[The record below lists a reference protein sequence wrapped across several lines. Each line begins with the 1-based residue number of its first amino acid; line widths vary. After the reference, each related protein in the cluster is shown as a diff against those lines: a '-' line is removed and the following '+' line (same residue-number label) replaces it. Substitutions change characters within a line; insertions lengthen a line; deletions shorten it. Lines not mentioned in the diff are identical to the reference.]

1 MEFTC
6 QHQALIQGLTA
17 VERAVAPN
25 NPRPVLAGIY
35 LEAKDDQL
43 KMVATDLELSIECFV
58 PAVVIEPGKTVLD
71 GKVLSQIVRK
81 LDSEDVAYT
90 SMDASMGRIEG
101 GKARFSLHTL
111 DVDDY
116 PTLPKTP
123 EEKFW
128 RISQKT
134 FKRMVKQT
142 IIAVSTDDAQPNLNG
157 VLMEVENDELRMVAT
172 DINRLAYKR
181 GKLAEPT
188 DVVAKHIIPT
198 RSLHELT
205 RLLSGEDDSELE
217 FMIAGTQV
225 VFRMGSTT
233 IISRLIEG
241 DFPEYRRAFPQAQP
255 TRFRLNRTAFLA
267 AVERASLIARRS
279 VPPVV
284 KLVASADTLTVSSQE
299 AQVGQV
305 YDEVSGAN
313 DGEPGEATYQAYF
326 IMEALRA
333 MDTDEVIME
342 IGEGLRQ
349 GSIRP
354 VGESDYLYVLMPVRV
369 G

>member
-6 QHQALIQGLTA
+6 RHQALMQGLTA
-17 VERAVAPN
+17 VERAVASN
-25 NPRPVLAGIY
+25 SPRPVLAGIY
-35 LEAKDDQL
+35 LEAKDNQL
-43 KMVATDLELSIECFV
+43 RMVATDLELSIECYV

-90 SMDASMGRIEG
+90 SIDAAMGRIEG

-111 DVDDY
+111 YADEF
-116 PTLPKTP
+116 PTLPELP
-123 EEKFW
+123 NEKFW
-128 RISQKT
+128 RISQNV

-142 IIAVSTDDAQPNLNG
+142 IIAVSTDEAQPSLNG
-157 VLMEVENDELRMVAT
+157 VLLEVENDELRMVAT
-172 DINRLAYKR
+172 DINRLAFKR
-181 GKLAEPT
+181 AKLAEPT
-188 DVVAKHIIPT
+188 EALTKHIVPART
-198 RSLHELT
+198 LQELT
-205 RLLSGEDDSELE
+205 RLLSGEEDSELE

-225 VFRMGSTT
+225 VFKSGSVT

-241 DFPEYRRAFPQAQP
+241 EFPEYRRAFPQTQP
-255 TRFRLNRTAFLA
+255 TRFRVNRTAFLA

-284 KLVASADTLTVSSQE
+284 KLVATADNLSVSSQE

-305 YDEVSGAN
+305 YDEVGGVN
-313 DGEPGEATYQAYF
+313 DGEPGEATYQAFY

-333 MDTDEVIME
+333 MDTEEVIME

-349 GSIRP
+349 GSMRP

>member
-6 QHQALIQGLTA
+6 QHQALMQGLTA
-17 VERAVAPN
+17 VERAVASNSPK
-25 NPRPVLAGIY
+25 PVLAGIY
-35 LEAKDDQL
+35 LEAKDNQL
-43 KMVATDLELSIECFV
+43 RMVATDLELSIECFV
-58 PAVVIEPGKTVLD
+58 PAVVIEPGETVLD

-81 LDSEDVAYT
+81 LDSEDVGYT
-90 SMDASMGRIEG
+90 SLDASMGRIQG

-111 DVDDY
+111 YADEF
-116 PTLPKTP
+116 PTLPKIP
-123 EEKFW
+123 DEKFW
-128 RISQKT
+128 RISQKA

-142 IIAVSTDDAQPNLNG
+142 IIAVSTDEAQPSLNG

-172 DINRLAYKR
+172 DVNRLAFKR
-181 GKLAEPT
+181 GRLTESS
-188 DVVAKHIIPT
+188 DILAKHIIPART
-198 RSLHELT
+198 LQELT

-225 VFRMGSTT
+225 VFRLGTVT

-241 DFPEYRRAFPQAQP
+241 DFPEYRRAFPQTQP
-255 TRFRLNRTAFLA
+255 TRFRVNRTAFLA

-284 KLVASADTLTVSSQE
+284 KLVATADTLSVSSQE

-305 YDEVSGAN
+305 QDEVSGVN

-333 MDTDEVIME
+333 MDTEEVIME

-349 GSIRP
+349 GSMRP
-354 VGESDYLYVLMPVRV
+354 VGESDFLYVLMPVRV